1 MSSNAVKVAIGAAVA
16 VLLIILLTRSDDEA
30 DSYGAKPPK
39 VDSQAVDAV
48 RQRLDQLRNS
58 RDSDAH
64 HEEHG
69 SKANVKVD
77 SAVAG
82 TPSGL
87 QRRFGQPVPAGPVVN
102 VERAPDK
109 MPPAPHGG
117 NVTGTAGLRDM
128 GIDDIPTLKKMATDE
143 GDVEKRLEAV
153 TMLGATEEPEVVPV
167 LGQALADEDPEVR
180 LAAIQALADFT
191 GDAPFDLLGKAAL
204 EDPDADNRY
213 EALEALSDL
222 EDDRIQVYAKQA
234 LQDPD
239 EDVRGL
245 AESILGLDDAPEG
258 QGEGQADGKMAN

>member
-1 MSSNAVKVAIGAAVA
+1 MSANAIKVAVGAVAALLLMYLWLGNDDELQPDTSRAPQVDSNAV
-16 VLLIILLTRSDDEA
+16 E
-30 DSYGAKPPK
+30 
-39 VDSQAVDAV
+39 AV
-48 RQRLDQLRNS
+48 RQRLDQLRS
-58 RDSDAH
+58 ARDSETAGDAPAD
-64 HEEHG
+64 
-69 SKANVKVD
+69 KIRVD
-77 SAVAG
+77 SAVSG

-87 QRRFGQPVPAGPVVN
+87 SRRFGQPAQQGPIVN
-102 VERAPDK
+102 VERNVDRAPDK

-117 NVTGTAGLRDM
+117 NVTGNSSLRDM
-128 GIDDIPTLKKMATDE
+128 GVDDIPTLKKMAVDE
-143 GDVEKRLEAV
+143 GDAEKRLEAV

-204 EDPDADNRY
+204 DDPDADNRY

-245 AESILGLDDAPEG
+245 AESILGLDDTPG
-258 QGEGQADGKMAN
+258 GQADGQMAN